1 MIHRFDPQKNEWKKR
16 ASTLYPHFESTLFVE
31 NNKLYVAG
39 GRVSVSVD
47 CDDGRTRAVGG
58 PAPVEV
64 YNEKSNSWHVV
75 EQKHIPSNN
84 LDAVELLEGKVY
96 FIINKFLI
104 DSGIRIPPN
113 EVYTISLREWEH
125 LAIIG
130 KAAVL
135 CYLSVKKE
143 MLHQYCQSPN

>member
-1 MIHRFDPQKNEWKKR
+1 M
-16 ASTLYPHFESTLFVE
+16 
-31 NNKLYVAG
+31 AG

-47 CDDGRTRAVGG
+47 FHDGRAKAVGDL
-58 PAPVEV
+58 APVEV

-75 EQKHIPSNN
+75 EQKHMPSNN
-84 LDAVELLEGKVY
+84 LGAVELLGGKVY
-96 FIINKFLI
+96 FIINKFPI
-104 DSGIRIPPN
+104 DSGIRIAPN
-113 EVYTISLREWEH
+113 EAYTISLREWEH
-125 LAIIG
+125 LATIG